1 MRAVPRTEPSF
12 RTAVPQNWPGIW
24 PIFHTV
30 VVAGT
35 TYAYLP
41 DTLEAEAERLWMQP
55 GTGRRFTYVG
65 ELGGVIVATAYLKP
79 NAIGLGDHICNAG
92 WMVDP
97 ELSGQGI
104 GRRFAEH
111 VIDEAAVLGFSGMQ
125 FNAVVAS
132 NTRAVA
138 LWESMGF
145 EIVGTVPD
153 AFRHAVDGPT
163 AIHIMYR
170 SL

>member
-1 MRAVPRTEPSF
+1 MSRTEFSF
-12 RTAVPQNWPGIW
+12 RIAVPQDWPNIW

-30 VVAGT
+30 VAAGT

-41 DTLEAEAERLWMQP
+41 GTPEVEAEELWMQP
-55 GTGRRFTYVG
+55 GTDRRFTYVG
-65 ELGGVIVATAYLKP
+65 EKDRVVVATAYLKP

-92 WMVDP
+92 FMVAP
-97 ELSGQGI
+97 EFSGQGI
-104 GRRFAEH
+104 GRRFAEF
-111 VIDEAAVLGFSGMQ
+111 VIGEAEALGFSGMQ

-132 NTRAVA
+132 NTRAVG

-153 AFRHAVDGPT
+153 AFRHAADGPT
-163 AIHIMYR
+163 ATHVMYR